1 MAVQVALVQLM
12 APVLLVQQIKGM
24 PAVGVQA
31 GVLVVLVE
39 LGLIRV
45 LPELVFKEPGAVVVA
60 VASLEDLPQVVAG
73 MVHKEVVTVQ
83 LVQQTQAVAVVV
95 LHLVMVVGVVLELSY
110 LDIQIQSRF
119 LIRVVV

>member
-1 MAVQVALVQLM
+1 VVAVAVQVALVQLM
-12 APVLLVQQIKGM
+12 EPVLLVQQIKGL

-45 LPELVFKEPGAVVVA
+45 LPELVFKEPGAVVVV

-83 LVQQTQAVAVVV
+83 LVQQTQAVAVAELFIVAQVV
-95 LHLVMVVGVVLELSY
+95 QVVQV
-110 LDIQIQSRF
+110 
-119 LIRVVV
+119 